1 MIAVIY
7 VVLLIAALAGTG
19 VTLRIATSTS
29 QTRAVRYATALA
41 ASTVV
46 LWLLVTIGS
55 FNIVTVSGGSEL
67 THSYPSLGAVGVLGV
82 ALSTLVLVKG
92 SVELLNET

>member
-7 VVLLIAALAGTG
+7 LVLLVSALVGSG
-19 VTLRIATSTS
+19 ITLRIATSTS
-29 QTRAVRYATALA
+29 ETRAVRYATALA

-55 FNIVTVSGGSEL
+55 FNVVTVSGGSEL
-67 THSYPSLGAVGVLGV
+67 THSYPSLGVVGVLGV
-82 ALSTLVLVKG
+82 ATSIIVLVKG
-92 SVELLNET
+92 SIELLND

>member
-7 VVLLIAALAGTG
+7 LVLLVSALVGSG
-19 VTLRIATSTS
+19 ITLRIATSTS
-29 QTRAVRYATALA
+29 ETRAVRYATALA

-55 FNIVTVSGGSEL
+55 FNVVTVSNGSEL
-67 THSYPSLGAVGVLGV
+67 THSYPSLGVVGVLGV
-82 ALSTLVLVKG
+82 GTSIIVLVKG
-92 SVELLNET
+92 SIELLND